1 MILLTL
7 KVIILVGKIHIYKCD
22 FKKISS
28 KSVVFFLIY
37 IFYLH
42 VVLAS
47 PEGYQTLSLRVF
59 WGKPESKLG
68 DTVACHSHLLLPA
81 PQMPPQAPLFFYSSL
96 RKLLNMRKVFSQIKL
111 FIFCSIIIN
120 ILLLCFCF
128 AFKWE
133 YVLSD
138 TQNWHLWHHLVL

>member
-1 MILLTL
+1 MWLQ
-7 KVIILVGKIHIYKCD
+7 KNQ
-22 FKKISS
+22 FKISS
-28 KSVVFFLIY
+28 LFFNLHILFACSAGFSRGLSNIILKSILREARIQ
-37 IFYLH
+37 IGWHGGL
-42 VVLAS
+42 
-47 PEGYQTLSLRVF
+47 PLSF
-59 WGKPESKLG
+59 A
-68 DTVACHSHLLLPA
+68 TACTPDA
-81 PQMPPQAPLFFYSSL
+81 TTGTIVFFYSSL